1 MDVVYIEFK
10 RCELSGMWD
19 SSESD
24 LKTYYEVKD
33 EPAVLDVWINTG
45 KKESYKFKKGAM
57 IRIASNMVRFNKE
70 DTK

>member
-1 MDVVYIEFK
+1 MDVVYIEFR

-24 LKTYYEVKD
+24 LKTYYEVKG
-33 EPAVLDVWINTG
+33 EPAVLDLWADTG

-57 IRIASNMVRFNKE
+57 IRIASNVVRFNKE

>member
-1 MDVVYIEFK
+1 MDVVYIEFR

-24 LKTYYEVKD
+24 LKTYYEVKG
-33 EPAVLDVWINTG
+33 EPAVLDLWADTG

>member
-24 LKTYYEVKD
+24 IKTYYEVKG
-33 EPAVLDVWINTG
+33 EPAVLDLWTDAG

-57 IRIASNMVRFNKE
+57 IRITSNIVRFNRE

>member
-1 MDVVYIEFK
+1 MDVVYIEFR
-10 RCELSGMWD
+10 RCELRGMWD

-24 LKTYYEVKD
+24 LKTYYEVKG
-33 EPAVLDVWINTG
+33 EPAVLDLWIDEGN
-45 KKESYKFKKGAM
+45 KESYKFKKGAM